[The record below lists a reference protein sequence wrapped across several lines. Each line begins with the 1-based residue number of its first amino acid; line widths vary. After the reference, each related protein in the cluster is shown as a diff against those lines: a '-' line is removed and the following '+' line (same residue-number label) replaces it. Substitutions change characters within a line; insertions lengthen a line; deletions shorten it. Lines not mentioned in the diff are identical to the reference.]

1 MSEGY
6 CYFYNDKKG
15 HPKDILIM
23 DAKTPKEAT
32 RIISTRYGK
41 WIKPTRE
48 KIYFR
53 IPLEGGNE

>member
-1 MSEGY
+1 MSECY

-15 HPKDILIM
+15 QPKDILIM
-23 DAKTPKEAT
+23 NAKTPKEAT
-32 RIISTRYGK
+32 HIISTRYGK

-48 KIYFR
+48 KIYFH